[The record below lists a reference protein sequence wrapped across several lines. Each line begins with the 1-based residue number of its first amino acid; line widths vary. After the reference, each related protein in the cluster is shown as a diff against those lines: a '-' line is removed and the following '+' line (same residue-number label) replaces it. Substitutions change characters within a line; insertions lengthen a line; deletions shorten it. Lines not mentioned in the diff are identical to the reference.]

1 LLEAEYT
8 RDTVTVGD
16 TLVRFVPDGP
26 QGRPQLHAEL
36 FV

>member
-1 LLEAEYT
+1 M
-8 RDTVTVGD
+8 VGD
-16 TLVRFVPDGP
+16 TVVRFVPDGP

>member
-1 LLEAEYT
+1 
-8 RDTVTVGD
+8 VMVGD
-16 TLVRFVPDGP
+16 TVVRFVPEGP